1 MNFNIDTIE
10 KFTSNTFEIDC
21 IDITLTQKIDKDPIV
36 YIGPGT
42 IRQNE
47 NGILEL
53 KLYSKINDL
62 KKEIS
67 HQFKHH
73 TPGKIIA
80 DENYFTLK
88 AIDMSGV
95 EWISDNIWVSA
106 NVSFPASGQV
116 IKSELKEIETIEE
129 GSRTKKNYLFAVVP
143 GKYEIPCNE
152 KVDLPN
158 GGWRLS
164 RSVFT
169 ASNLKLGPRRFLWI

>member
-1 MNFNIDTIE
+1 M
-10 KFTSNTFEIDC
+10 
-21 IDITLTQKIDKDPIV
+21 TQKIDKDPIV
-36 YIGPGT
+36 YTGPGT
-42 IRQNE
+42 IRQNDD
-47 NGILEL
+47 GILEL

-88 AIDMSGV
+88 AIDMCGV
-95 EWISDNIWVSA
+95 EWISDNIGVSA
-106 NVSFPASGQV
+106 DVSFPASGQV
-116 IKSELKEIETIEE
+116 IKSKLKEIETIEE
-129 GSRTKKNYLFAVVP
+129 GSRTEKNYLFVVVP

-152 KVDLPN
+152 KEDLPH
-158 GGWRLS
+158 GGWGLI

-169 ASNLKLGPRRFLWI
+169 ANNLKFDLKNMKTI